1 LGRGGLALAL
11 VLLGQ
16 LVLWPGEA
24 SAAVALNVSTTA
36 DIAANA
42 GDCGN
47 SSTTVPSPL
56 SLREATCIANNYG
69 NTQAVTINIPAGT
82 YTLTSGELQVS
93 KVSGSNVSLVGAGS
107 ASTIID
113 GNHNSRV
120 LDFDPSTVGGIT
132 NSISGVTIT
141 NGRDGT
147 FGGAGV
153 IAGSGNTNTIDTL
166 TVSNSVFSNNQANF
180 AVPTASNKPGGALEF
195 QTGNLTLTNVTFTGN
210 QSFSSSGG
218 AVSYQAIGPTT
229 GQTLTINGATFSGNS
244 TANSGA
250 SGTSGGALAV
260 SAGAGGGTYNISNV
274 TFTGNT
280 STSSGNET
288 AAGGAIF
295 QTTGNLT
302 VTGSTFTSNSVSNSV
317 SAIGGGP
324 IIYTAGSTTMHYNRF
339 LGNTGTNG
347 VMTNSGTGVANVTE
361 NWWGCNT
368 GPNTTGCETDGGTQI
383 TDSPRLVLTAT
394 ASPAHVVHPSTTSTI
409 TASLLTDSASAA
421 VSAANLA
428 GAFSGLPVS
437 FADPPGDA
445 TVGGSP
451 GAHSV
456 NLSGGTASIGYQAG
470 TVLGPDNVLVTLDN
484 GTATAILE
492 VDEPPTIS
500 SANIAHFQTSIAG
513 SFTITTTGYPPA
525 AITETGSLPSGLTFH
540 DNGNGSATISGT
552 PGAGTGGNY
561 TLNLTAA
568 NGYLP
573 NATQTLTVNVVQP
586 PAFTSGAT
594 ATFVIGSA
602 GSFGVT
608 TSGFPT
614 VATITESGTLPA
626 GITFTDNG
634 NGTATIAGTPT
645 GTGNTYPVTLTASNG
660 VSPNA
665 TQNLTIQV
673 NQPPSITLNPV
684 DQTVHPGDSVSF
696 IAAAQGVPT
705 PTVQWQVSTDNGV
718 SFSNIPGATST
729 TLTFT
734 AALSQ
739 NGNQYR
745 AVFSNGVGSP
755 ATTTAA
761 TLNVGIPPAF
771 TSADHTSFVVGQAGS
786 FSITTTGVPSAT
798 LSRTGAQF
806 PAWLTLTDNGDGT
819 GALTGT
825 PPAGSAGT
833 YQFTLKA
840 ANGFSPSASQI
851 FTLFV
856 DDSPVITSADH
867 TTFTAGQ
874 AGSFAVTTTAG
885 FPTTTALSE
894 TGSLPSGV
902 TFVDNGDG
910 TATLAGTPAAGTGG
924 TYNITITATAVGGLA
939 APATQSFTL
948 TVLAP
953 PIITSA
959 NHATFSEGSAGSFTV
974 TTTAGNPATTTITS
988 TGTLPTG
995 VSFTDNGDG
1004 TATIAGTPSLGSQGV
1019 YTITITAAN
1028 GVTPDATQTFTLT
1041 VNAPPAITSV
1051 DHATFTVNAAGA
1063 FTVTTTGTPT
1073 PALSETGSLPPG
1085 MTFTD
1090 NGDGTA
1096 TLGGTP
1102 TTGGSFTFTIT
1113 ASNGVLPNA
1122 TQSFTA
1128 TVNASPSIT
1137 SADHTTFAV
1146 GSAGSFTVTTTPGVP
1161 ATTTITESGSLP
1173 SGVTFTDNGD
1183 GTATLAGTPAAG
1195 TGGTYPLTFTAS
1207 NGVLPNSMQTFTL
1220 TVTQLPAITSADHT
1234 TFQVGS
1240 AGTFTVTTTAG
1251 FPAAT
1256 TVTEVGALPSGVTFT
1271 DNGDGSATLAGT
1283 PATGT
1288 GGTYPLTITATNA
1301 AGHVDQAFTLTVT
1314 ASALITSADH
1324 TTFAVGSAGTFT
1336 VTTAPTATSIVET
1349 GSLPS
1354 GVTFTDNGDGTGTL
1368 AGTPAAGTGGSYSIT
1383 FTASNGIP
1391 PDAVQAFTLTVTE
1404 LPAITSANHVTFAV
1418 GSAGTFTVTTHVGF
1432 PTATTLTE
1440 AGALPSGVTFTDNGD
1455 GTATLAGTPAAGT
1468 GGSYSLTFTATN
1480 TAGHTDQAF
1489 TLTVTQ
1495 SPLITSADHTTFAVG
1510 SAGTFTVTTTPGVPA
1525 ATTLTETGALPS
1537 GVTFHDN
1544 GNGTATLAGTPAAGT
1559 GGSYSLTITASNGVL
1574 PNTTQAFTLTVTE
1587 IPSITSANH
1596 TTFIVGS
1603 AGTFTVTT
1611 HAGFPTATTLT
1622 EAGAL
1627 PSGVTFTD
1635 NGDGT
1640 ATLAGT
1646 PAAGSGGTYSLTLTA
1661 TNTVGHTSQAFT
1673 LTVGA
1678 SPTITSANGT
1688 TFTVNHAGT
1697 FTVTTTGGF
1706 PTPPALTETGALPT
1720 GVHFTDNHNGTA
1732 TISGTPTVG
1741 GIFVITIHAN
1751 NGVAPVTDQTFTLTV
1766 NGPPVFTS
1774 ANTATFINSKCGT
1787 YLITTTAAGSPGTTH
1802 ITMTGTL
1809 PAGLT
1814 FHDNGDGTATLSG
1827 CINGITSNKSY
1838 SLKFTAT
1845 NSIGSV
1851 TQNFTLLVKP
1861 PAAQPLP
1868 TKLPTSN
1875 GTLGGVPA
1883 TTTQGQVLHLSG
1895 NGYAPGAPIYIGY
1908 YTSGKNPV
1916 TLLTNVVAAVDGTF
1930 TADLT
1935 VPTSLLGSHTF
1946 VSSGTG
1952 SNGNA
1957 RYLEATTN
1965 TVHAVAGF
1973 GGGGVDAA
1981 SGSGGLP
1988 LADTGAGNMHRT
2000 AGYALA
2006 ALLAGLGLLVI
2017 GRRRPQASK
2026 E

>member
-1 LGRGGLALAL
+1 
-11 VLLGQ
+11 VLFGQ
-16 LVLWPGEA
+16 LVLLPGKA
-24 SAAVALNVSTTA
+24 SAATLTVNSTA
-36 DIAANA
+36 DVATNFGA
-42 GDCGN
+42 CGN
-47 SSTTVPSPL
+47 TGQTTSSG
-56 SLREATCIANNYG
+56 SLREAVCAANNAG
-69 NTQAVTINIPAGT
+69 ASSSTITVQAGT
-82 YTLTSGELQVS
+82 YHLTNGELQMG
-93 KVSGSNVSLVGAGS
+93 KVSGSNITLTGAG
-107 ASTIID
+107 AGSTIID
-113 GNHNSRV
+113 AGGLNRV
-120 LDFDPSTVGGIT
+120 FDLDPSVIGGVT
-132 NSISGVTIT
+132 TSISGVTISGGSDT
-141 NGRDGT
+141 GAGAL
-147 FGGAGV
+147 GGAGI
-153 IAGSGNTNTIDTL
+153 IAGSGTAATGDHLTISNSTITNNHTTGLSNVGGGLQFIGGVLSITNSTVSSNSTAEAPGSGVFYEARGTAPGEGL
-166 TVSNSVFSNNQANF
+166 TVSG
-180 AVPTASNKPGGALEF
+180 T
-195 QTGNLTLTNVTFTGN
+195 
-210 QSFSSSGG
+210 
-218 AVSYQAIGPTT
+218 
-229 GQTLTINGATFSGNS
+229 TFSGNS
-244 TANSGA
+244 VSNTTANQKY
-250 SGTSGGALAV
+250 GGALTVQIQAGSPAV
-260 SAGAGGGTYNISNV
+260 FNVSNSKFLNNTVTATGTAIPVGAGIYVQSGTL
-274 TFTGNT
+274 
-280 STSSGNET
+280 
-288 AAGGAIF
+288 
-295 QTTGNLT
+295 NL
-302 VTGSTFTSNSVSNSV
+302 TGSTFTGNSVTGGATPNGG
-317 SAIGGGP
+317 AIAVWGGVVN
-324 IIYTAGSTTMHYNRF
+324 MHYNRLTGNIGATGSALN
-339 LGNTGTNG
+339 LGTA
-347 VMTNSGTGVANVTE
+347 SGATVDATE

-368 GPNTTGCETDGGTQI
+368 GPGTAGCDTATGGPTV
-383 TDSPRLVLTAT
+383 SPRLVLTAT

-409 TASLLTDSASAA
+409 TASLLSDSAAAA
-421 VSAANLA
+421 VSASNLA
-428 GAFSGLPVS
+428 PAFDGLPVS

-451 GAHSV
+451 GAHSI
-456 NLSGGTASIGYQAG
+456 NLASGTASIGYQAG
-470 TVLGPDNVLVTLDN
+470 TVLGPDNVLATLDN

-500 SANIAHFQTSIAG
+500 SANIAHFKTGVSG
-513 SFTITTTGYPPA
+513 SFTITTTGYPAA

-602 GSFGVT
+602 GSFSVT

-645 GTGNTYPVTLTASNG
+645 GTGNTYPVTLTATNG
-660 VSPNA
+660 VTPDA

-684 DQTVHPGDSVSF
+684 DQQVHPGDSVSF
-696 IAAAQGVPT
+696 MAAANGVPT

-718 SFSNIPGATST
+718 SFTNIAGATST
-729 TLTFT
+729 TYTFT

-761 TLNVGIPPAF
+761 TLSVGTPPAF

-786 FSITTTGVPSAT
+786 FTITTTGVPSAT
-798 LSRTGAQF
+798 LSRTGSQF

-825 PPAGSAGT
+825 PPTGSGGT

-867 TTFTAGQ
+867 TTFTAGA

-885 FPTTTALSE
+885 FPTTTAITE
-894 TGSLPSGV
+894 TGALPSGV
-902 TFVDNGDG
+902 TFTDNGDG

-924 TYNITITATAVGGLA
+924 TYSITISATAVGGLA

-953 PIITSA
+953 PVITSA
-959 NHATFSEGSAGSFTV
+959 NHTTFSEGAAGSFTV
-974 TTTAGNPATTTITS
+974 TTTAGNPATTTITK
-988 TGTLPTG
+988 TGSLPSG

-1004 TATIAGTPSLGSQGV
+1004 TATIAGTPSLGSRGV
-1019 YTITITAAN
+1019 YTITITASN

-1051 DHATFTVNAAGA
+1051 DHATFTVNAAAA

-1073 PALSETGSLPPG
+1073 PSLSETGSLPPG

-1102 TTGGSFTFTIT
+1102 TTGGSYTFTIT

-1128 TVNASPSIT
+1128 TVNSSPSIT

-1146 GSAGSFTVTTTPGVP
+1146 GSAGTFTVTTTPGVP

-1207 NGVLPNSMQTFTL
+1207 NGVLPNGSQSFTL
-1220 TVTQLPAITSADHT
+1220 TVTELPAFTSADHT

-1240 AGTFTVTTTAG
+1240 AGSFTVTTSAG
-1251 FPAAT
+1251 FPTAT
-1256 TVTEVGALPSGVTFT
+1256 TLTETGSLPSGVTFT
-1271 DNGDGSATLAGT
+1271 DNGDGTATLSGT
-1283 PATGT
+1283 PASGT
-1288 GGTYPLTITATNA
+1288 GGSYPLTLRASNT

-1324 TTFAVGSAGTFT
+1324 TTFAVGSAGSFT
-1336 VTTAPTATSIVET
+1336 VTTSPTATTITES
-1349 GSLPS
+1349 GALPS
-1354 GVTFTDNGDGTGTL
+1354 GVSFTDNGDGTATL
-1368 AGTPAAGTGGSYSIT
+1368 AGTPAAGQGGSYSIT
-1383 FTASNGIP
+1383 FTASNGVP
-1391 PDAVQAFTLTVTE
+1391 PNAVQNFTLTVTE
-1404 LPAITSANHVTFAV
+1404 VPAFTSADHTTFQV
-1418 GSAGTFTVTTHVGF
+1418 GSAGSFTVTTHAGF
-1432 PTATTLTE
+1432 PTATTVTE
-1440 AGALPSGVTFTDNGD
+1440 SGSLPSGVTFTDNGD
-1455 GTATLAGTPAAGT
+1455 GTATLAGTPASGT
-1468 GGSYSLTFTATN
+1468 GGSYPLTLTATN
-1480 TAGHTDQAF
+1480 TVGHTDQAF
-1489 TLTVTQ
+1489 TLTVTA
-1495 SPLITSADHTTFAVG
+1495 STVITSADHTTFAVG
-1510 SAGTFTVTTTPGVPA
+1510 SAGSFTVTTSPT
-1525 ATTLTETGALPS
+1525 ATSITSSGALPS

-1559 GGSYSLTITASNGVL
+1559 GGSYSLTITASNGVP
-1574 PNTTQAFTLTVTE
+1574 PNSVQSFTLTVTE
-1587 IPSITSANH
+1587 VPTITSANH
-1596 TTFIVGS
+1596 TTFGVGT
-1603 AGTFTVTT
+1603 AGSFSVTT

-1627 PSGVTFTD
+1627 PAGVTFVD
-1635 NGDGT
+1635 NGNGT
-1640 ATLAGT
+1640 ATLSGT
-1646 PAAGSGGTYSLTLTA
+1646 PAAGTGGSYPLTLTA

-1678 SPTITSANGT
+1678 SPTITSANHT

-1697 FTVTTTGGF
+1697 FTVTTAGGF
-1706 PTPPALTETGALPT
+1706 PTPPALSETGALPT
-1720 GVHFTDNHNGTA
+1720 GVTFHDNGNGTA
-1732 TISGTPTVG
+1732 TLSGTPTVG
-1741 GIFVITIHAN
+1741 GIFTITIHAN

-1774 ANTATFINSKCGT
+1774 GNTATFLNGNNCAVYT
-1787 YLITTTAAGSPGTTH
+1787 ITTTAAGSPGTTH
-1802 ITMTGTL
+1802 ITETGKL
-1809 PAGLT
+1809 PNGVT

-1827 CINGITSNKSY
+1827 CVTGYNQKQTFKIT
-1838 SLKFTAT
+1838 LTAT
-1845 NSIGSV
+1845 NSVGYT
-1851 TQNFTLLVKP
+1851 TQAFTITVQP
-1861 PAAQPLP
+1861 PSAVPLP
-1868 TKLPTSN
+1868 KNLPGSN
-1875 GTLGGVPA
+1875 GTLGGVPTS
-1883 TTTQGQVLHLSG
+1883 TTKGQVLHLSG
-1895 NGYAPGAPIYIGY
+1895 GGFAPGAPITIGY
-1908 YTSGKNPV
+1908 YPGPV
-1916 TLLTNVVAAVDGTF
+1916 TLTNSSTFKVYASTTGTF
-1930 TADLT
+1930 TATIT
-1935 VPTSLLGSHTF
+1935 VTALGSHTY
-1946 VSSGTG
+1946 VAAGTG
-1952 SNGNA
+1952 ANA
-1957 RYLEATTN
+1957 SPRYLEAATN
-1965 TVHAVAGF
+1965 TVASVA

-1981 SGSGGLP
+1981 SGSLGGLP
-1988 LADTGAGNMHRT
+1988 LADTGPTGDLRRT

-2006 ALLAGLGLLVI
+2006 ALLAGLGLLLI
-2017 GRRRPQASK
+2017 GRRRLIG
-2026 E
+2026 

>member
-1 LGRGGLALAL
+1 VLAL
-11 VLLGQ
+11 VMFGQ
-16 LVLWPGEA
+16 LALWPTEA
-24 SAAVALNVSTTA
+24 SAAVSLNVTTTA

-47 SSTTVPSPL
+47 TSTTVPSPL

-69 NTQAVTINIPAGT
+69 NTQPVTINVPAGH
-82 YTLTSGELQVS
+82 YTLTSGELAPG
-93 KVSGSNVSLVGAGS
+93 KVSGSNISIVGAGS

-113 GNHNSRV
+113 GNHASRV
-120 LDFDPSTVGGIT
+120 LNIDGPTVGGVT
-132 NSISGVTIT
+132 TSISGVTIT
-141 NGRDGT
+141 NGADST

-153 IAGSGNTNTIDTL
+153 LAGSGTQASTDSL
-166 TVSNSVFSNNQANF
+166 TVSNTVISNNVAD
-180 AVPTASNKPGGALEF
+180 AATPTATNKPGGGLAME
-195 QTGNLTLTNVTFTGN
+195 GGVLTLTNVTVTGN
-210 QSFSSSGG
+210 SISSSAGSG
-218 AVSYQAIGPTT
+218 VYYQAFGTATPQSVSIT
-229 GQTLTINGATFSGNS
+229 GSTFSGNS
-244 TANSGA
+244 VVNSNTVGQN
-250 SGTSGGALAV
+250 GGALAFV
-260 SAGAGGGTYNISNV
+260 AGGALNNVYTVSNSS
-274 TFTGNT
+274 FTGNT
-280 STSSGNET
+280 VSSNTGEQAVG
-288 AAGGAIF
+288 AAIYEQSGD
-295 QTTGNLT
+295 LT
-302 VTGSTFTSNSVSNSV
+302 VTGSTFTSNSL
-317 SAIGGGP
+317 GGSGALGGS
-324 IIYTAGSTTMHYNRF
+324 ILYTADTATLHYNRMV
-339 LGNTGTNG
+339 GNIGTGG
-347 VMTNSGTGVANVTE
+347 VMTNSSTTVNATE

-368 GPNTTGCETDGGTQI
+368 GPNTTGCETTSGTGI
-383 TDSPRLVLTAT
+383 TAAPRLVLTAT

-409 TASLLTDSASAA
+409 TASLLSDSAAAA
-421 VSAANLA
+421 VSASNLA

-445 TVGGSP
+445 TVGGSA

-470 TVLGPDNVLVTLDN
+470 TVLGPDNVLATLDN

-492 VDEPPTIS
+492 VDEPPTIT
-500 SANIAHFQTSIAG
+500 SANIAHFQTGVAG

-525 AITETGSLPSGLTFH
+525 AISETGSLPSGLTFH

-568 NGYLP
+568 NTYLP

-594 ATFVIGSA
+594 ATFVIGSS
-602 GSFGVT
+602 GSFSVT

-614 VATITESGTLPA
+614 VATITESGALPA

-684 DQTVHPGDSVSF
+684 DQTVQPSQSVSF
-696 IAAAQGVPT
+696 TAAASGVPT

-718 SFSNIPGATST
+718 SFTNVAGATST
-729 TLTFT
+729 TYTFT
-734 AALSQ
+734 AQLSQ

-761 TLNVGIPPAF
+761 TLNVGIAPSF

-786 FSITTTGVPSAT
+786 FTITTTGVPSAT
-798 LSRTGAQF
+798 LSRTGTQF

-819 GALTGT
+819 GTLTGT

-840 ANGFSPSASQI
+840 ANGFSPSASQN

-885 FPTTTALSE
+885 FPTTTAITES
-894 TGSLPSGV
+894 GSLPSGV

-924 TYNITITATAVGGLA
+924 TYSITITATAVGGLA

-953 PIITSA
+953 PVITSA

-974 TTTAGNPATTTITS
+974 TTTAGNPAATTLTK
-988 TGTLPTG
+988 TGTLPSG

-1004 TATIAGTPSLGSQGV
+1004 TATIAGTPNVGSQGV
-1019 YTITITAAN
+1019 YTITITASN
-1028 GVTPDATQTFTLT
+1028 GITPDATQTFTLT
-1041 VNAPPAITSV
+1041 VNAPPQITSV
-1051 DHATFTVNAAGA
+1051 DHATFTVNAAAA

-1102 TTGGSFTFTIT
+1102 TSGGSFTITIT

-1161 ATTTITESGSLP
+1161 ATTTITETGSLP

-1195 TGGTYPLTFTAS
+1195 TGGTYGLTLTAS
-1207 NGVLPNSMQTFTL
+1207 NGVLPNSTQAFTL
-1220 TVTQLPAITSADHT
+1220 TVTELPAFSSADHT

-1240 AGTFTVTTTAG
+1240 AGSFTVTTQAG

-1256 TVTEVGALPSGVTFT
+1256 TLTEVGALPSGVTFT

-1283 PATGT
+1283 PASGT
-1288 GGTYPLTITATNA
+1288 GGSYPLTLTATNT
-1301 AGHVDQAFTLTVT
+1301 AGHVDQAFTLTVV

-1324 TTFAVGSAGTFT
+1324 TTFAVGSAGSFT
-1336 VTTAPTATSIVET
+1336 VTTSPTATSITKT
-1349 GSLPS
+1349 GALPS
-1354 GVTFTDNGDGTGTL
+1354 GVTFTDNGDGTATL
-1368 AGTPAAGTGGSYSIT
+1368 AGTPAAGSGGSYSIT
-1383 FTASNGIP
+1383 ITASNGIP
-1391 PDAVQAFTLTVTE
+1391 PNAVQNFTLTVTE
-1404 LPAITSANHVTFAV
+1404 LPSITSANHTTFQV
-1418 GSAGTFTVTTHVGF
+1418 GSAGSFTVTTHAGF
-1432 PTATTLTE
+1432 PVATTLTE
-1440 AGALPSGVTFTDNGD
+1440 TGSLPSGVTFTDNGD

-1468 GGSYSLTFTATN
+1468 GGSYPLTLTATN
-1480 TAGHTDQAF
+1480 TVGHVDQAF
-1489 TLTVTQ
+1489 TLTVVA
-1495 SPLITSADHTTFAVG
+1495 SALITSADHTTFAVG
-1510 SAGTFTVTTTPGVPA
+1510 SAGSFTVTTSPT
-1525 ATTLTETGALPS
+1525 ATSITESGALPS

-1544 GNGTATLAGTPAAGT
+1544 GNGTATLAGTPAAGS
-1559 GGSYSLTITASNGVL
+1559 GGSYSITITASNGVP
-1574 PNTTQAFTLTVTE
+1574 PNAVQSFTLTVTE
-1587 IPSITSANH
+1587 VPAITSANH
-1596 TTFIVGS
+1596 ATFI
-1603 AGTFTVTT
+1603 AGTAGSFTVMT

-1622 EAGAL
+1622 EAGSL

-1646 PAAGSGGTYSLTLTA
+1646 PAAGTGGTYSLTLTA
-1661 TNTVGHTSQAFT
+1661 TNTVGHTSQVFT
-1673 LTVGA
+1673 LTVGE
-1678 SPTITSANGT
+1678 SPTITSANST
-1688 TFTVNHAGT
+1688 TFTQGHAGT
-1697 FTVTTTGGF
+1697 FTVTTSGGF
-1706 PTPPALTETGALPT
+1706 PTPPALSETGALPT

-1732 TISGTPTVG
+1732 TLSGTPSVG
-1741 GIFVITIHAN
+1741 GIFTITITAN
-1751 NGVAPVTDQTFTLTV
+1751 NGVAPATTQSFTLTV

-1774 ANTATFINSKCGT
+1774 PNTTTFLTGNNCGT
-1787 YLITTTAAGSPGTTH
+1787 FLVTTTAAGSPGTTH
-1802 ITMTGTL
+1802 ITVSGTL
-1809 PAGLT
+1809 PGGMT

-1827 CINGITSNKSY
+1827 CPPNGSNKSY
-1838 SLKFTAT
+1838 SLTFTAT
-1845 NSIGSV
+1845 NSVGTA
-1851 TQNFTLLVKP
+1851 TQKFTLVVQSP
-1861 PAAQPLP
+1861 SAVPLP
-1868 TKLPTSN
+1868 KNLPSSN
-1875 GTLGGVPA
+1875 GTLQGVPA
-1883 TTTQGQVLHLSG
+1883 QTTKGQLLHVSG
-1895 NGYAPGAPIYIGY
+1895 GGFAPGAPITIGY
-1908 YTSGKNPV
+1908 YPGPV
-1916 TLLTNVVAAVDGTF
+1916 TLTNSNFTVFASSTGTF
-1930 TADLT
+1930 AADITVTAT
-1935 VPTSLLGSHTF
+1935 GSHTY
-1946 VSSGTG
+1946 VAAGTG
-1952 SNGNA
+1952 SNGKS
-1957 RYLEATTN
+1957 RFLEATTN
-1965 TVHAVAGF
+1965 TVQSSSSVSHLWP

-1981 SGSGGLP
+1981 SGSLGNGLP
-1988 LADTGAGNMHRT
+1988 LADTGAGDLRRT

-2006 ALLAGLGLLVI
+2006 VLLAGLGLLVI
-2017 GRRRPQASK
+2017 GRRRRTGGGMS

>member
-1 LGRGGLALAL
+1 MRIRSVFGRGGLVVALMA
-11 VLLGQ
+11 LGQ
-16 LVLWPGEA
+16 FVLWPSAA
-24 SAAVALNVSTTA
+24 SAATINVTSTA
-36 DIAANA
+36 DVATNFGA
-42 GDCGN
+42 CGN
-47 SSTTVPSPL
+47 SAQTVPTGT
-56 SLREATCIANNYG
+56 SLREAICAANNAG
-69 NTQAVTINIPAGT
+69 AASTTINVAAGT
-82 YTLTSGELQVS
+82 YLVTNGELAMGKVAGSNITLT
-93 KVSGSNVSLVGAGS
+93 GAGS

-120 LDFDPSTVGGIT
+120 FDLDPSVVGGVT
-132 NSISGVTIT
+132 SSISGVTIQ

-147 FGGAGV
+147 FGGAGL
-153 IAGSGNTNTIDTL
+153 IAGGGHNAQDTL

-180 AVPTASNKPGGALEF
+180 AAPATSNKPGGGMSF
-195 QTGNLTLTNVTFTGN
+195 QGGSLNLTNVTFSGN
-210 QSFSSSGG
+210 QSFSSAGG
-218 AVSYQAIGPTT
+218 GLWYQTFEAG
-229 GQTLTINGATFSGNS
+229 GTLTINGATFSGNS

-250 SGTSGGALAV
+250 SGTSGGALAL
-260 SAGAGGGTYNISNV
+260 SAGAGGATYNVSDS

-280 STSSGNET
+280 SSSSGTGET

-302 VTGSTFTSNSVSNSV
+302 LTGSTFTSNSVSG
-317 SAIGGGP
+317 AGATGGP
-324 IIYTAGSTTMHYNRF
+324 IIYTAGNSTMHYNRF
-339 LGNTGTNG
+339 LGNTGTGG

-368 GPNTTGCETDGGTQI
+368 GPGGAGCETVSGTGI
-383 TDSPRLVLTAT
+383 TSAPRLVLTAT

-409 TASLLTDSASAA
+409 TASLLTDSSGGA

-428 GAFSGLPVS
+428 PAFAGLPIS

-456 NLSGGTASIGYQAG
+456 NLAAGVASIGYQAG
-470 TVLGPDNVLVTLDN
+470 TVLGPDNVLATLDN

-500 SANIAHFQTSIAG
+500 SANIAHFKTGVAG

-540 DNGNGSATISGT
+540 DNGDGSATISGT

-645 GTGNTYPVTLTASNG
+645 GNGNTYPVTLTATNG
-660 VSPNA
+660 VTPNA

-684 DQTVHPGDSVSF
+684 DQTVQPGTSVSF
-696 IAAAQGVPT
+696 TAAASGVPT
-705 PTVQWQVSTDNGV
+705 PTVQWQRSTDGGV
-718 SFSNIPGATST
+718 SFTNIAGATST
-729 TLTFT
+729 TYTFT
-734 AALSQ
+734 AALSD

-745 AVFSNGVGSP
+745 AVFSNGIGSP

-761 TLNVGIPPAF
+761 TLNVGIAPAF
-771 TSADHTSFVVGQAGS
+771 TSADHTSFVVGSAGL
-786 FSITTTGVPSAT
+786 FNITTSGVPAAT

-819 GALTGT
+819 GTLTGT

-840 ANGFSPSASQI
+840 ANGFTPSASQN

-867 TTFTAGQ
+867 TTFTAGA

-885 FPTTTALSE
+885 FPTTTAISE

-948 TVLAP
+948 TVQAP

-988 TGTLPTG
+988 TGNLPTG

-1004 TATIAGTPSLGSQGV
+1004 TATIAGTPSLGSQGI
-1019 YTITITAAN
+1019 YTITITASN
-1028 GVTPDATQTFTLT
+1028 GVTPDATQSFTLT

-1051 DHATFTVNAAGA
+1051 DHATFTVNAAAA

-1073 PALSETGSLPPG
+1073 PSLSETGSLPPG

-1102 TTGGSFTFTIT
+1102 TSGGSFSFTIT

-1146 GSAGSFTVTTTPGVP
+1146 GSAGTFTVTTTPGVP

-1173 SGVTFTDNGD
+1173 SGVSFTDNGD

-1195 TGGTYPLTFTAS
+1195 TGGSYPLTFTAS

-1220 TVTQLPAITSADHT
+1220 TVTELPAITSADHT

-1283 PATGT
+1283 PAAGT
-1288 GGTYPLTITATNA
+1288 GGSYPLTITATNT

-1336 VTTAPTATSIVET
+1336 VTTAPSATTITET
-1349 GSLPS
+1349 GALPS
-1354 GVTFTDNGDGTGTL
+1354 GVSFTDNGDGTATL
-1368 AGTPAAGTGGSYSIT
+1368 AGTPAAGSGGSYSIT
-1383 FTASNGIP
+1383 ITASNGIP
-1391 PDAVQAFTLTVTE
+1391 PNATQAFTLTVTE
-1404 LPAITSANHVTFAV
+1404 LPAITSANHTTFAV
-1418 GSAGTFTVTTHVGF
+1418 GSAGTFTVTTHAGF

-1440 AGALPSGVTFTDNGD
+1440 VGSLPSGVTFTDNGD

-1468 GGSYSLTFTATN
+1468 GGSYPLTLTATN

-1489 TLTVTQ
+1489 TLTVTD
-1495 SPLITSADHTTFAVG
+1495 SPVITSADHTTFAVG

-1559 GGSYSLTITASNGVL
+1559 GGSYSLTITASNGVP
-1574 PNTTQAFTLTVTE
+1574 PNSTQAFTLTVTE
-1587 IPSITSANH
+1587 VPGITSANH

-1622 EAGAL
+1622 ETGTL

-1646 PAAGSGGTYSLTLTA
+1646 PAAGTGGTYSLTFTA

-1678 SPTITSANGT
+1678 SPTITSADHT

-1706 PTPPALTETGALPT
+1706 PTPPALSKTGSLPA
-1720 GVHFTDNHNGTA
+1720 GVTFHDNGNGTA
-1732 TISGTPTVG
+1732 TLSGTPTVG
-1741 GIFVITIHAN
+1741 GTFVITITAN
-1751 NGVAPVTDQTFTLTV
+1751 NGVAPVTTQTFTLTV

-1774 ANTATFINSKCGT
+1774 GNTFTFVNSKCGT
-1787 YLITTTAAGSPGTTH
+1787 YLITTTSAGSPGTTH
-1802 ITMTGTL
+1802 ITESGAL
-1809 PAGLT
+1809 PAGVT

-1827 CINGITSNKSY
+1827 CVNGITSKRSF
-1838 SLKFTAT
+1838 SVTFTAT
-1845 NSIGSV
+1845 NSVGHV
-1851 TQNFTLLVKP
+1851 TQSATVLVVP
-1861 PAAQPLP
+1861 PGAVSLP
-1868 TKLPTSN
+1868 KNLPSSN

-1883 TTTQGQVLHLSG
+1883 STTRGQVLHLSG
-1895 NGYAPGAPIYIGY
+1895 DGFAPGAPITIGY
-1908 YTSGKNPV
+1908 YPGPV
-1916 TLLTNVVAAVDGTF
+1916 TLTNNTFKVFASSTGSF
-1930 TADLT
+1930 TADITVTVTGNLT
-1935 VPTSLLGSHTF
+1935 YVAA
-1946 VSSGTG
+1946 GTG
-1952 SNGNA
+1952 SNGNSRFLEAATHSVMAAAVSGGGSLQTSSGGDQLAFTGTSDLRSVA
-1957 RYLEATTN
+1957 RY
-1965 TVHAVAGF
+1965 
-1973 GGGGVDAA
+1973 
-1981 SGSGGLP
+1981 S
-1988 LADTGAGNMHRT
+1988 
-2000 AGYALA
+2000 LA
-2006 ALLAGLGLLVI
+2006 AVLAGLVLMMVS
-2017 GRRRPQASK
+2017 RRRR
-2026 E
+2026 EEH